1 MNFDILIEY
10 FNVVSIFRQTKIR
23 NNDKLENIFH
33 VAVFYIRCFLLYYYD
48 QYDWNFV
55 VVIIIYDDKITKK
68 YLFVYIS
75 ISIQSK
81 ISLKESC
88 WSFEISIYNLLI
100 DIYIISRI
108 HIFIIISLI
117 KIWKQWNILYK
128 IFIQLFNSFFN
139 NNFLFVFL

>member
-1 MNFDILIEY
+1 MLGSY
-10 FNVVSIFRQTKIR
+10 V
-23 NNDKLENIFH
+23 
-33 VAVFYIRCFLLYYYD
+33 LLYYYD

-100 DIYIISRI
+100 DIYY
-108 HIFIIISLI
+108 
-117 KIWKQWNILYK
+117 YK
-128 IFIQLFNSFFN
+128 
-139 NNFLFVFL
+139 